1 MNSKALVIAVPTYW
15 TAPGAKVE
23 VIFDHPT
30 PLGTMGPLPR
40 LLQSLVPW
48 SGEFARLVLVAAPVG
63 PDLAEPVEKQLREF
77 LAATALPYPI
87 LVVGPQQ
94 VAELR
99 RLATESGPWEGAGLL
114 SLAGYGAVRNLTL
127 VVANLLEA
135 ELLLAL
141 DDDELVLEAG
151 FFRRLWEDFGNLS
164 AQHEVFG
171 LAGLYR
177 NPDGSLAVP
186 EPAEPWA
193 QAWPKL
199 RWLNQAVARLAAGA
213 EPVPS
218 PLALGGN
225 MAFGRSLYL
234 KIPFDPLVPRGE
246 DLDYVLNARMFGI
259 TFFLDP
265 RLQVVHD
272 PPPKPHP
279 LWLRLRLDLQRFVYT
294 RQKLR
299 GQRPAAGLV
308 PVTAA
313 ELQPYPGN
321 FLGDDLE
328 LLAYRSHTMLAR
340 AYLERGEAAAAREVL
355 ANLDCLERLPDP
367 DLTFAAYL
375 ELVHHW
381 QRLQAWLSQPAV
393 RQAALTVLTRLG

>member
-1 MNSKALVIAVPTYW
+1 MRPAVLVIAVPTYW
-15 TAPGAKVE
+15 TARGAKME

-40 LLQSLVPW
+40 LLESLVPW
-48 SGEFARLVLVAAPVG
+48 AGEFDRLVLVAAPAG
-63 PDLAEPVEKQLREF
+63 PGLAAPLADQLRTF
-77 LAATALPYPI
+77 FARTAFPFPI
-87 LVVGPQQ
+87 LVVGPQE
-94 VAELR
+94 VAELQ
-99 RLATESGPWEGAGLL
+99 RLAKESGPQDGAGLL

-127 VVANLLEA
+127 VLANLLEA
-135 ELLLAL
+135 DLLLAL
-141 DDDELVLEAG
+141 DDDELVLEAE
-151 FFRRLWEDFGNLS
+151 FFRWLQEDFRRLSSHYE
-164 AQHEVFG
+164 AFG

-177 NPDGSLAVP
+177 NPDGSLTAP

-193 QAWPKL
+193 QAWPKM
-199 RWLNQAVARLAAGA
+199 RWLNQALIRLAAGA
-213 EPVPS
+213 ELAPT

-225 MAFGRSLYL
+225 MAFARRLYL

-246 DLDYVLNARMFGI
+246 DIDYVLNARMFGVP
-259 TFFLDP
+259 FFFDP

-299 GQRPAAGLV
+299 GQRPVVGLV
-308 PVTAA
+308 QMTAA
-313 ELQPYPGN
+313 DLQPYPGN

-340 AYLERGEAAAAREVL
+340 TYLEQGEVAAAREVL

-367 DLTFAAYL
+367 ESTFAAYRGAGGYGGSSCRPGYPSRRSAP
-375 ELVHHW
+375 
-381 QRLQAWLSQPAV
+381 RLW
-393 RQAALTVLTRLG
+393 RL